1 MPKGD
6 KLTNLQQRFTNNIL
20 KGLNQTDAYLKAGYK
35 CSRAAARANAA
46 RLITNDNIKK
56 VVEAGQEKASDKDEI
71 TKERVLREEARLAFV
86 DLRQLC
92 DEDGTFIPLH
102 KLPDD
107 IARAVIGLEV
117 IRQVDGNLKFKY
129 KFSDKGRALE
139 RISRHLGLYEK
150 DAQQLAVIIL
160 GPDNSVKK
168 SSKSGV
174 AEGG

>member
-6 KLTNLQQRFTNNIL
+6 KLTNLQQRFANNIL

-56 VVEAGQEKASDKDEI
+56 VVEAGQEKASDKAEI
-71 TKERVLREEARLAFV
+71 TQERVLREEARLAFV

-92 DEDGTFIPLH
+92 DKNGNQIPLH

-107 IARAVIGLEV
+107 IARAIIGLEM
-117 IRQVDGNLKFKY
+117 IQQPLGPPKYKY
-129 KFSDKGRALE
+129 KFSDKGKSLE
-139 RISRHLGLYEK
+139 RLERHLGMFK
-150 DAQQLAVIIL
+150 DAAHIVVTVEDLLLEIAKERN
-160 GPDNSVKK
+160 GS
-168 SSKSGV
+168 
-174 AEGG
+174 